1 MNKLASALFSLAL
14 SAAPAAASAQTTV
27 YEVWLPPPPLVL
39 APQPIAPQ
47 ALTPQPAP
55 APAPAAEGV
64 RVRFGV
70 ASNLT
75 VGLAND
81 RGHGVNTGV
90 FAPGLTLDLGAQLRR
105 GVAVYLRASVAT
117 LLVLN
122 QASLYGVIEYSP
134 TDVLSL
140 GTGVG
145 WDGMGSVFT
154 GNDVACCAGPIARNT
169 WSAVSVP
176 AIVGFNLGRRDPST
190 GRLRGMRIGLE
201 GALGMEPGSGAL
213 GWHAAL
219 SFGYVTM

>member
-1 MNKLASALFSLAL
+1 MNKLASALLSLAL
-14 SAAPAAASAQTTV
+14 CAAPAAASAQTTV

-39 APQPIAPQ
+39 AAQPLAPQPLAPPT
-47 ALTPQPAP
+47 AAP
-55 APAPAAEGV
+55 EEGS

-70 ASNLT
+70 AANLT

-81 RGHGVNTGV
+81 QGHGVNTGV

-105 GVAVYLRASVAT
+105 GVAVYLRASAAT

-122 QASLYGVIEYSP
+122 QASVYGVVEYSP
-134 TDVLSL
+134 TDALSL
-140 GTGVG
+140 GTGIG
-145 WDGMGSVFT
+145 WDGMASAFS
-154 GNDVACCAGPIARNT
+154 GNDDGCCRRVSSRNS

-176 AIVGFNLGRRDPST
+176 AIVGFNLGRRDATT

-201 GALGMEPGSGAL
+201 GAIGLEPGSGAL

>member
-1 MNKLASALFSLAL
+1 MNKLASALLSLAL
-14 SAAPAAASAQTTV
+14 CAAPGVASAQTTV

-47 ALTPQPAP
+47 QVTPPE
-55 APAPAAEGV
+55 EGA
-64 RVRFGV
+64 RVRFGI
-70 ASNLT
+70 AANLT

-81 RGHGVNTGV
+81 QGHGVNTGV

-105 GVAVYLRASVAT
+105 GVAVYLRASAAT
-117 LLVLN
+117 LLLLN
-122 QASLYGVIEYSP
+122 QASVYGVVEYSP
-134 TDVLSL
+134 SDVLSL
-140 GTGVG
+140 GTGIG
-145 WDGMGSVFT
+145 WDGMASAFS
-154 GNDVACCAGPIARNT
+154 GNDDGCCGRVISRNR

-176 AIVGFNLGRRDPST
+176 AIVGFNLGRRDPTT